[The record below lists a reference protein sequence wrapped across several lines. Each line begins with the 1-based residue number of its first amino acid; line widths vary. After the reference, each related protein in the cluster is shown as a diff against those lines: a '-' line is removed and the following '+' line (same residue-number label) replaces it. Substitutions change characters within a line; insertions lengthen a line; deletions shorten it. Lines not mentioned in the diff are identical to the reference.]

1 MTMNAT
7 INYNN
12 LASEFGTTP
21 KRIETILNTLF
32 GDFEAT
38 AEQVTPHVKAVLEL
52 IKTKSLT
59 VPDACNTY
67 RLEVQKKQQQQ
78 GSKTTAKTSDKPG
91 EGSLTA
97 ILENDRKTTKK
108 LAVKRYTA
116 IVTES
121 NKLLARM
128 LTEGITEEDFTEE
141 LENAIFDSSDLVL
154 DAMTECIDITGNYS
168 YPQALKP
175 SGNSIAALL
184 LPSPSEPTPN
194 TTNGNGKHSK

>member
-1 MTMNAT
+1 MTTA
-7 INYNN
+7 INYQTLSQELN
-12 LASEFGTTP
+12 TTA
-21 KRIETILNTLF
+21 KRVETIFSTLF

-38 AEQVTPHVKAVLEL
+38 EEQVKPHVKAVLDL
-52 IKTKSLT
+52 VKSKGLT
-59 VPDACNTY
+59 VPDACDTY

-78 GSKTTAKTSDKPG
+78 GSKSSFKTPDKPG

-154 DAMTECIDITGNYS
+154 DAMTECIDITGEYS

-175 SGNSIAALL
+175 SERSIAHLL
-184 LPSPSEPTPN
+184 MPSQEKPTPSIS
-194 TTNGNGKHSK
+194 TSNGKH

>member
-1 MTMNAT
+1 MTTTA
-7 INYNN
+7 INFNELSKN
-12 LASEFGTTP
+12 LGATP
-21 KRIETILNTLF
+21 KRIETIFTRLF
-32 GDFEAT
+32 GDFEVT
-38 AEQVTPHVKAVLEL
+38 TEQALPHLKAVLEI
-52 IKTKSLT
+52 IKKDNKT
-59 VPDACNTY
+59 PFDAVDAY
-67 RLEVQKKQQQQ
+67 KLEIQKQQQQ
-78 GSKTTAKTSDKPG
+78 GSKNASKTSDKPG

-128 LTEGITEEDFTEE
+128 LTEGITEEDLTEE

-154 DAMTECIDITGNYS
+154 DAMTEGIDITGEYS

-175 SGNSIAALL
+175 SQPIAHLL
-184 LPSPSEPTPN
+184 LPSQDVPTSN
-194 TTNGNGKHSK
+194 TSTSNGKH